1 MGVVMQQLEWGLFWF
16 DDTPGRTLEEKIKQA
31 ASRYQIKYGQPPTLC
46 FVHPS
51 ALGDVESV
59 GGIEVNGLK
68 TVLPSHL
75 WLGVGREK
83 KAKIAPSSQSPETL
97 ERTNTD
103 ANQVSSD
110 TCGQA

>member
-1 MGVVMQQLEWGLFWF
+1 MQQLEWGLFWF

-31 ASRYQIKYGQPPTLC
+31 ATRYQIKYGQPPTLC

-83 KAKIAPSSQSPETL
+83 KAKTAPSSQSPETV
-97 ERTNTD
+97 ERTILDRETML
-103 ANQVSSD
+103 QD
-110 TCGQA
+110 TCEQVN